1 MGWKGEKKLRIRK
14 SIYLLQN
21 SSIWWGTGYTNH
33 SHLLN
38 IFGTIFPFLVL
49 QHNTRTPTHYWPP
62 FSSVVSVKKNVG
74 MYININVVIAN
85 KFSNAF
91 PYLLKGMLFIE
102 KGDHLTN
109 VYVWVIDFVFGQN
122 ICLDTCKVPRIIH
135 TYSSQKCATTILF
148 F

>member
-49 QHNTRTPTHYWPP
+49 QHNKRTPTHYWPP
-62 FSSVVSVKKNVG
+62 SSSVVSVKKYVG
-74 MYININVVIAN
+74 MYININVVVAN

-91 PYLLKGMLFIE
+91 PCLLKGMLFIE

-109 VYVWVIDFVFGQN
+109 VYVWVIHWFCFWAKH
-122 ICLDTCKVPRIIH
+122 LSRH
-135 TYSSQKCATTILF
+135 M
-148 F
+148 

>member
-1 MGWKGEKKLRIRK
+1 MHYYK
-14 SIYLLQN
+14 SSNEIMQYCIVSNDIALIMHYRALLK
-21 SSIWWGTGYTNH
+21 
-33 SHLLN
+33 
-38 IFGTIFPFLVL
+38 
-49 QHNTRTPTHYWPP
+49 R
-62 FSSVVSVKKNVG
+62 SV
-74 MYININVVIAN
+74 AN

-135 TYSSQKCATTILF
+135 TVAKNVLLLYCFSSIILGTIPNM
-148 F
+148 

>member
-1 MGWKGEKKLRIRK
+1 MKRGKKVANSK
-14 SIYLLQN
+14 IYILQN

-135 TYSSQKCATTILF
+135 TYSIQKCATTTILF